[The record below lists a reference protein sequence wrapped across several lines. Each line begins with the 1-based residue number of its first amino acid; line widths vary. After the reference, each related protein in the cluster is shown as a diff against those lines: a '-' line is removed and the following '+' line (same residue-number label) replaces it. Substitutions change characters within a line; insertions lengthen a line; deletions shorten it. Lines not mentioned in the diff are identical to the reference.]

1 MSSTPARRGGPPQGG
16 AAPELIASGFQLEID
31 DAPFLHDGLNL
42 ADLAHVLDLR
52 RRGIIPDDAHR
63 ALLRLLLE
71 VVEIPAAQ
79 FPYDPNL
86 GEPYNSRERYFVE
99 RLGDAA
105 GWLHAG
111 RPRREAARVALRLY
125 LRDATVE
132 LGLRLTG
139 LARTIGTVALAHRE
153 TFMADQ
159 TYLQQAQPSTFGHYL
174 ASFAAPAVRDAAR
187 LLAELDQLNASPGG
201 AGCVNGTRLQDDR
214 GHLAELLGF
223 SSVIRHTRDA
233 MWRVDDLI
241 ALLSITASAV
251 ANQTKLAEDLEIFS
265 SSEFDFVDLDDG
277 YSRSSVLMPNKRN
290 PYALSIVRGASGV
303 LAGRIAGFLA
313 VTKSP
318 SARSDNFI
326 FAYGEVPRALDLGHR
341 VTDLMTGV
349 IRTLKVNPQRMRDEL
364 DRGYSQ
370 ATDLAEF
377 LTQHAGVD
385 YRTAYVVVGDT
396 VRTASRAG
404 LRGTDITAAML
415 NEAAAQVTG
424 AGFGLTDDD
433 LAQIMQPERIVAT
446 RTALGG
452 AAPQEVTATVAETL
466 AEVDRLTSLL
476 THRRDGYAQARHRL
490 LALAA
495 AHVAGSHVAAPPGGS
510 S

>member
-1 MSSTPARRGGPPQGG
+1 
-16 AAPELIASGFQLEID
+16 
-31 DAPFLHDGLNL
+31 
-42 ADLAHVLDLR
+42 
-52 RRGIIPDDAHR
+52 
-63 ALLRLLLE
+63 
-71 VVEIPAAQ
+71 
-79 FPYDPNL
+79 
-86 GEPYNSRERYFVE
+86 
-99 RLGDAA
+99 
-105 GWLHAG
+105 
-111 RPRREAARVALRLY
+111 
-125 LRDATVE
+125 
-132 LGLRLTG
+132 
-139 LARTIGTVALAHRE
+139 
-153 TFMADQ
+153 
-159 TYLQQAQPSTFGHYL
+159 
-174 ASFAAPAVRDAAR
+174 
-187 LLAELDQLNASPGG
+187 
-201 AGCVNGTRLQDDR
+201 
-214 GHLAELLGF
+214 
-223 SSVIRHTRDA
+223 
-233 MWRVDDLI
+233 
-241 ALLSITASAV
+241 
-251 ANQTKLAEDLEIFS
+251 
-265 SSEFDFVDLDDG
+265 
-277 YSRSSVLMPNKRN
+277 
-290 PYALSIVRGASGV
+290 
-303 LAGRIAGFLA
+303 FLA

-349 IRTLKVNPQRMRDEL
+349 VRTLKVNPQRMRAEL